1 MFFPHHPD
9 NVAQQASPAL
19 QPEPHSKINDTGKR
33 VGLSS
38 LGFDAPPPPATSP
51 LASGFLEVIE
61 EMRKW

>member
-9 NVAQQASPAL
+9 NVAQQVSPAL

-38 LGFDAPPPPATSP
+38 LGFDAPPPPRHKSP
-51 LASGFLEVIE
+51 SIRISGSY
-61 EMRKW
+61 